1 MQYALC
7 TYCVMSQAGEKNY
20 WNLQPVK
27 LEVQDVAKTSKWS
40 HMVYYLIF
48 PTVAPLPLIPK
59 ITRLSKNTF
68 NKEVYLIISKFQSKL
83 ENNIGKILLGNMV
96 ESPV

>member
-1 MQYALC
+1 MWQR
-7 TYCVMSQAGEKNY
+7 QENGHI
-20 WNLQPVK
+20 
-27 LEVQDVAKTSKWS
+27 WS
-40 HMVYYLIF
+40 IIIIF
-48 PTVAPLPLIPK
+48 PTISPLPLIPK